1 MHLQMPPAHNANFW
15 NDADIEDRHMPNIT
29 SPGRATMIG
38 PKVNS
43 DQVPTM
49 QQPRNRQNQN
59 GNTQNR
65 GGG

>member
-49 QQPRNRQNQN
+49 QQPRNR
-59 GNTQNR
+59 
-65 GGG
+65 